1 MKQKN
6 LHSNIIKAA
15 QKLSEDDRV
24 PYAFE
29 KRIMAQLETAPQPD
43 ALALWAKGL
52 WQASV
57 PCLAL
62 MIAISTW
69 SVIGQPTEPTVDP
82 LAADLEL
89 AMLQPFD
96 DLSVEELW

>member
-1 MKQKN
+1 MKNQN
-6 LHSNIIKAA
+6 LHSNLIKAA
-15 QKLSEDDRV
+15 KKLPEDTHV

-29 KRIMAQLETAPQPD
+29 KRIMANLQSVPQPD
-43 ALALWAKGL
+43 ALALWARGL

-62 MIAISTW
+62 MIAIGTW
-69 SVIGQPTEPTVDP
+69 SAIDGQEGQKVDP

-89 AMLQPFD
+89 TMLQPFD
-96 DLSVEELW
+96 ELNVEELW

>member
-1 MKQKN
+1 MKKED
-6 LHSNIIKAA
+6 LHSNLLKAA
-15 QKLSEDDRV
+15 QKLPEDERV
-24 PYAFE
+24 PYSFE
-29 KRIMAQLETAPQPD
+29 KRIMARLETVPQPD

-69 SVIGQPTEPTVDP
+69 SVIDQAPEETVDP

-89 AMLQPFD
+89 AMLEPFD